1 MCGLFGAGITVRTF
15 SLVQKSFNAYYICL
29 DTTNVSILRDTS
41 AVTDGWFQ
49 ILWIAYFALLNGYI
63 VFRAQMVHSLLIC
76 KRKCHMQRGFL
87 ISYTASEPSLYCHFV
102 GIWSGVSCFSSDYK
116 SYSYRFY
123 HKVLNVQSICS
134 WIVIAGGS
142 YRWSSYH
149 SSFGLHQ
156 LY

>member
-15 SLVQKSFNAYYICL
+15 SLVQKSFIDCL

-41 AVTDGWFQ
+41 AVTVGWFQ
-49 ILWIAYFALLNGYI
+49 IPWVAYFALLNGYI
-63 VFRAQMVHSLLIC
+63 VFHSLLTC
-76 KRKCHMQRGFL
+76 KQKCHMQRGFF
-87 ISYTASEPSLYCHFV
+87 IRYTASEPSLYCHFV
-102 GIWSGVSCFSSDYK
+102 GIWSSVSCFSCDHN

-134 WIVIAGGS
+134 LIVIAGGS
-142 YRWSSYH
+142 YRWSSYR